1 MGDWNL
7 TLSSKGSTVNFRG
20 QHTKKGRIMALLL
33 HSNKMMRLKVVA
45 VANFHCIVN
54 SRPIYIDD
62 RITVLVGRNES
73 GKSSILRAIEY
84 FSTDGPLDIEEIHQD
99 ARSNA
104 PYTIPITTMTFDC
117 SELVTKPDASD
128 FTLSITKFAD
138 GRYYVNHCGFK
149 EFDETLYPLDP
160 EEAFINLIKPG
171 ITSLKMDL
179 DKQKL
184 RLPDFSNESE
194 IGYKEILDEFLTFII
209 EEEFENNM
217 VELIYSKL
225 NILEETLIE
234 LEPIDDKIEAMINGF
249 FEDLRQKVNNF
260 DASNVIS
267 DDWKWFFDN
276 VPKLIFHSGLDV
288 LEDQVKLNELAEN
301 PELHKITTDLLTLCD
316 RTLADFLV
324 NNQRTRKKHSQHV
337 STTLSSNLNAFW
349 DQDKVTVEVWDSD
362 GDLLVQISD
371 ETIQNNKP
379 SQRSEGFKW
388 YLGFFIRFMAVTKE
402 KFVNTVFL
410 LDDPALFLHPS
421 GQKDVLKMLEV
432 LSQNNQF
439 IYTTHLP
446 GLIDLGRG
454 LPRIRILEK
463 RDDGTIVKNRIS
475 GKTRGDS
482 LAPLRASIGLTAADS
497 LFHFKNTLV
506 VEGEADM
513 VIINTILSEL
523 VNQGEEWASEIAII
537 PAAGAPKAPVVASM
551 LAASGNKF
559 HVLLD
564 ADKKGM
570 IVKKKFVK
578 LDLLKYL
585 TMVNELK
592 DDAIEIEEIF
602 RDVYFSA
609 VTKAYRDILGPKKQI
624 DEADLE
630 VDVPMLTK
638 QYSKYF
644 TTRRLGSFDKVRV
657 AGEIA
662 EMIVSNKDNDCI
674 SEASKLIEVFLK
686 STFTK

>member
-1 MGDWNL
+1 
-7 TLSSKGSTVNFRG
+7 
-20 QHTKKGRIMALLL
+20 MALLL
-33 HSNKMMRLKVVA
+33 HSNKMMKLKVVA
-45 VANFHCIVN
+45 VTNFHCIVN

-73 GKSSILRAIEY
+73 GKTTILRAIEY
-84 FSTDGPLDIEEIHQD
+84 FSIDGPLDIEEIHQD

-104 PYTIPITTMTFDC
+104 PYTIPIITMTFDC
-117 SELVTKPDASD
+117 SELVTKPDESD

-138 GRYYVNHCGFK
+138 GHYYVNHCGFK
-149 EFDETLYPLDP
+149 DFDETLYPLDP
-160 EEAFINLIKPG
+160 EQAYIDLIKSG
-171 ITSLKMDL
+171 IASLEFNL
-179 DKQKL
+179 DKQRL
-184 RLPDFSNESE
+184 RLPDFSEGSE
-194 IGYKEILDEFLTFII
+194 IGYKEMLDEFLTFII
-209 EEEFENNM
+209 EEELDDNKEK
-217 VELIYSKL
+217 LIYSKL
-225 NILEETLIE
+225 NVLEEALIE
-234 LEPIDDKIEAMINGF
+234 LEPIDDTIETLINEF
-249 FEDLRQKVNNF
+249 FEELRGKLNNF
-260 DASNVIS
+260 DASTVIS
-267 DDWKWFFDN
+267 NDWEWFFN
-276 VPKLIFHSGLDV
+276 NAPKLIFHSGLDV
-288 LEDQVKLNELAEN
+288 LEDQVNLNELATN

-316 RTLADFLV
+316 RTPADFLV
-324 NNQRTRKKHSQHV
+324 SNQRTRKEHSQHV
-337 STTLSSNLNAFW
+337 STNISSNLNAFW
-349 DQDKVTVEVWDSD
+349 DQDNVTVGVWDSD

-402 KFVNTVFL
+402 KLVNTVFL

-463 RDDGTIVKNRIS
+463 NDEGTIVKNRIS
-475 GKTRGDS
+475 GTTRGDS

-523 VNQGEEWASEIAII
+523 VNLGETWASEIAII

-570 IVKKKFVK
+570 VVKEK
-578 LDLLKYL
+578 LENLKLLKYL
-585 TMVNELK
+585 TMVSELK
-592 DDAIEIEEIF
+592 DDAKEIEELF
-602 RDVYFSA
+602 RDVYFNA

-630 VDVPMLTK
+630 DGELMLTK
-638 QYSKYF
+638 RYSKYF
-644 TTRRLGSFDKVRV
+644 STRRLGGFDKVRV

-662 EMIVSNKDNDCI
+662 EMIISNKDNDCI
-674 SEASKLIEVFLK
+674 AEASKLIEEFLK
-686 STFTK
+686 NIFTK